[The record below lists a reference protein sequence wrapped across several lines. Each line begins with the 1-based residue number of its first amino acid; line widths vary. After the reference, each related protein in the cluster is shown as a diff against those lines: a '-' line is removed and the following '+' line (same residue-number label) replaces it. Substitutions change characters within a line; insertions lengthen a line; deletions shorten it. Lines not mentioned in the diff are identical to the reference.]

1 MKGRHRHKLIDR
13 NDHSERFPTFFNGED
28 ISGRVELRIQSK
40 SVKHKGIR
48 AELHGIIEK
57 YGNIKK
63 TKTFLNMNTD
73 LCPPGEITQ
82 EKIMFEFNFQDVKMP
97 YESYKGDYAS
107 VKYFIR
113 IVIVSTVKNTEFEK
127 EFAVV
132 NPYDNSILQKNDEPI
147 KMQVGMKNKL
157 SLAIYFQHKN
167 YNCRG
172 TLKGFIA
179 FNFLNINLK
188 FMEVQIVRREIIFG
202 DKKCEPAYVARY
214 ELIDGVPNKNEK
226 IPIRFFLKS
235 YNLTPTYPNIDN
247 VFFVK
252 YYLNLVIADE
262 EDNRYFKQK
271 EICLFRLYKERRNIY
286 NPNKNNVNNYNY
298 MNEYGEFDDNEEI
311 FITEPI
317 YEEDYF
323 MDNKQI
329 QNYDDQQD
337 NNYGQNEELYNDI
350 KGMNPILPNNNDYNS
365 YENDNGS
372 NNRTKNDNQNSQDNK
387 RNEFKEDNYNLLV
400 MYMNNKDKNVSANN
414 NYDDFE
420 NMGNNNKFMNKNKN
434 INNNYNK
441 NQNNNRKPNNNKS
454 NNNYNKGKNEIIIN
468 NNPSNYHSIKSKNTE
483 NTYDENKMFEEEDD
497 MNYDNSNNINNIN
510 EDNDNNN
517 INNENIPNSINN
529 YNEDFNENNN
539 INNDKNII
547 NNDNNDINNENI
559 NINDEKDINQNQI
572 ENNNEV
578 HRSRRNNLMQAR
590 ISSEEDFK
598 DIFNS
603 LETNKNKEDLKKNI
617 FG

>member
-1 MKGRHRHKLIDR
+1 
-13 NDHSERFPTFFNGED
+13 
-28 ISGRVELRIQSK
+28 
-40 SVKHKGIR
+40 
-48 AELHGIIEK
+48 
-57 YGNIKK
+57 
-63 TKTFLNMNTD
+63 
-73 LCPPGEITQ
+73 
-82 EKIMFEFNFQDVKMP
+82 
-97 YESYKGDYAS
+97 
-107 VKYFIR
+107 
-113 IVIVSTVKNTEFEK
+113 
-127 EFAVV
+127 
-132 NPYDNSILQKNDEPI
+132 
-147 KMQVGMKNKL
+147 MKNKV
-157 SLAIYFQHKN
+157 SLGIYFQHKN

-172 TLKGFIA
+172 TLKGFIS
-179 FNFLNINLK
+179 FNYLNINLK

-214 ELIDGVPNKNEK
+214 ELIDGIPNKNEK

-262 EDNRYFKQK
+262 EDNRFFKQK

-286 NPNKNNVNNYNY
+286 DPNKNNINNYNY

-329 QNYDDQQD
+329 ENYDEQKD

-365 YENDNGS
+365 HEN
-372 NNRTKNDNQNSQDNK
+372 NNKRKNENKNNNPNSQENK

-400 MYMNNKDKNVSANN
+400 MYMNNNDKNVSGNN

-441 NQNNNRKPNNNKS
+441 NQNNKRKPNNNKP
-454 NNNYNKGKNEIIIN
+454 NNNYNKVFIIII
-468 NNPSNYHSIKSKNTE
+468 Y
-483 NTYDENKMFEEEDD
+483 
-497 MNYDNSNNINNIN
+497 
-510 EDNDNNN
+510 
-517 INNENIPNSINN
+517 
-529 YNEDFNENNN
+529 
-539 INNDKNII
+539 
-547 NNDNNDINNENI
+547 
-559 NINDEKDINQNQI
+559 
-572 ENNNEV
+572 
-578 HRSRRNNLMQAR
+578 
-590 ISSEEDFK
+590 
-598 DIFNS
+598 
-603 LETNKNKEDLKKNI
+603 
-617 FG
+617 

>member
-1 MKGRHRHKLIDR
+1 
-13 NDHSERFPTFFNGED
+13 
-28 ISGRVELRIQSK
+28 
-40 SVKHKGIR
+40 
-48 AELHGIIEK
+48 
-57 YGNIKK
+57 
-63 TKTFLNMNTD
+63 MNTD
-73 LCPPGEITQ
+73 LSPPGEITQ
-82 EKIMFEFNFQDVKMP
+82 EKILFEFNFQDVKMP

-113 IVIVSTVKNTEFEK
+113 IIIVSTVKNTEFEK

-147 KMQVGMKNKL
+147 QMHVGMKNKV

-172 TLKGFIA
+172 TLKGFIS
-179 FNFLNINLK
+179 FNYLNINLK

-214 ELIDGVPNKNEK
+214 ELIDGIPNKNEK

-262 EDNRYFKQK
+262 EDNRFFKQK

-286 NPNKNNVNNYNY
+286 DPNKNNINNYNY

-329 QNYDDQQD
+329 ENYDDQKD

-365 YENDNGS
+365 YEN
-372 NNRTKNDNQNSQDNK
+372 NNKRKNENKNNNPNSQENK

-400 MYMNNKDKNVSANN
+400 MYMNNNDKNVSGNN

-441 NQNNNRKPNNNKS
+441 NQNNKRKPNNNKP
-454 NNNYNKGKNEIIIN
+454 NNNYNKGKDEIIIN

-483 NTYDENKMFEEEDD
+483 NTYDENKMFEEEEND
-497 MNYDNSNNINNIN
+497 MNYDNQNDINQDDVDININHNKKINSDLINNYNEDFDENNNINNNNSIN
-510 EDNDNNN
+510 NQNNN
-517 INNENIPNSINN
+517 INNENI
-529 YNEDFNENNN
+529 N
-539 INNDKNII
+539 IN
-547 NNDNNDINNENI
+547 E
-559 NINDEKDINQNQI
+559 EKDINQNQI
-572 ENNNEV
+572 ENKNEV
-578 HRSRRNNLMQAR
+578 HQSRRNNLMQAR